1 VLIGAYICT
10 ERDLLG
16 KSYGVETT
24 SWIQSLGSLV
34 TSGFDTDFVL
44 LNQRV
49 KKLFMDDKKY
59 WVGFNLIKGIGAVRM
74 QALINTFDDL
84 ESAWKAAPVDLAG
97 AGLSLKLI
105 ERIIQA
111 REQVDLEKVWARIK
125 SQGIKILTWKDEA
138 YPQRLKEI
146 EQPPPVLYIRGEYL
160 PDDLYAVAIVG
171 TRRVTPYGRQITE
184 ELSSY
189 LASNGITVISGLA
202 RGVDAIAHQTALKAG
217 GRTIG
222 VLGSGVDKIYPP
234 EHRQLAERMME
245 SGAILSDYAP
255 GTPPDASNF
264 PPRNRII
271 SGLSLAVVVIEA
283 GETSGAL
290 ITAEF
295 AAEQGREIFAVPGSI
310 LAPQSKGTN
319 KLIQKGALPLLSV
332 NDLMQALN
340 LTRMGEQKAV
350 RKIIP
355 ADETEA
361 RLMNVLGTEPLHVD
375 EIRNQTELP
384 IEKVSAALAL
394 MELKGMVRQVGG
406 MNYVAVHE
414 EESDYLV

>member
-1 VLIGAYICT
+1 MADKRY
-10 ERDLLG
+10 
-16 KSYGVETT
+16 
-24 SWIQSLGSLV
+24 WI
-34 TSGFDTDFVL
+34 
-44 LNQRV
+44 
-49 KKLFMDDKKY
+49 
-59 WVGFNLIKGIGAVRM
+59 GFNLIKGIGAVRM
-74 QALINTFDDL
+74 QALIQHFGDL
-84 ESAWKAAPVDLAG
+84 EVAWSAAPVELAR

-105 ERIIQA
+105 ERIMQA
-111 REQVDLEKVWARIK
+111 RAGVDLEKLLAKIET
-125 SQGIKILTWKDEA
+125 QHIKILTWEDED

-146 EQPPPVLYIRGEYL
+146 EQPPPVLYLRGAYL
-160 PDDLYAVAIVG
+160 PDDIFAVAIVG

-184 ELSSY
+184 ELASF
-189 LASNGITVISGLA
+189 LAANGITVISGLA
-202 RGVDAIAHQTALKAG
+202 RGVDALAHQTALKAG

-234 EHRQLAERMME
+234 EHRALAEQMLER
-245 SGAILSDYAP
+245 GAIVSDYAP

-271 SGLSLAVVVIEA
+271 SGLSLAVVVVEA

-319 KLIQKGALPLLSV
+319 KLIQNGALPLLSV
-332 NDLMQALN
+332 NDLMQALD
-340 LTRMGEQKAV
+340 LTRVGEHKAA

-355 ADETEA
+355 TDETEA
-361 RLMNVLGTEPLHVD
+361 CLMSVLGNEPLHVD

-406 MNYVAVHE
+406 MNYVAVRE
-414 EESDYLV
+414 VQSDYFI

>member
-1 VLIGAYICT
+1 MGT
-10 ERDLLG
+10 
-16 KSYGVETT
+16 
-24 SWIQSLGSLV
+24 
-34 TSGFDTDFVL
+34 
-44 LNQRV
+44 
-49 KKLFMDDKKY
+49 
-59 WVGFNLIKGIGAVRM
+59 
-74 QALINTFDDL
+74 
-84 ESAWKAAPVDLAG
+84 PVDLAG

-105 ERIIQA
+105 ERVVQA
-111 REQVDLEKVWARIK
+111 REQVDLDKVWSKIEA
-125 SQGIKILTWKDEA
+125 QGIKILTWQDET

-146 EQPPPVLYIRGEYL
+146 EQPPPVLYVRGDYL
-160 PDDLYAVAIVG
+160 TDDLYAVAIVG

-189 LASNGITVISGLA
+189 LAANGITVISGLA

-234 EHRQLAERMME
+234 EHRQLAEQIMNGH
-245 SGAILSDYAP
+245 GAIISDYAP

-340 LTRMGEQKAV
+340 LTRMGDHKAA

-355 ADETEA
+355 ADATEA
-361 RLMNVLGTEPLHVD
+361 RLIGVLGSEPLHVD

-384 IEKVSAALAL
+384 IEKVSATLAL

-406 MNYVAVHE
+406 MNYVAVRE
-414 EESDYLV
+414 EQSDYWV

>member
-1 VLIGAYICT
+1 
-10 ERDLLG
+10 
-16 KSYGVETT
+16 
-24 SWIQSLGSLV
+24 
-34 TSGFDTDFVL
+34 
-44 LNQRV
+44 
-49 KKLFMDDKKY
+49 MDEKKY

-74 QALINTFDDL
+74 QGLVSYFGDL
-84 ESAWKAAPVDLAG
+84 ESAWRASPADLAG
-97 AGLSLKLI
+97 AGLGLKVI
-105 ERIIQA
+105 ERVIQA
-111 REQVDLEKVWARIK
+111 RENVDLDKVWEKIER
-125 SQGIKILTWKDEA
+125 QGIKILTWLDEA

-146 EQPPPVLYIRGEYL
+146 DQPPPVLYIRGDYL
-160 PDDLYAVAIVG
+160 PDDLFAVAIVG

-184 ELSSY
+184 ELSSF
-189 LASNGITVISGLA
+189 LAANGLTVISGLA

-217 GRTIG
+217 GRTIA

-234 EHRQLAERMME
+234 EHRGLAEQMLER
-245 SGAILSDYAP
+245 GAVVSDYAP

-271 SGLSLAVVVIEA
+271 AGLSLAVVVVEA

-295 AAEQGREIFAVPGSI
+295 AAEQGREVFAVPGSI

-332 NDLMQALN
+332 NDLMQALDI
-340 LTRMGEQKAV
+340 TRVGEQKAA
-350 RKIIP
+350 RRIMP
-355 ADETEA
+355 GDATEA
-361 RLMNVLGTEPLHVD
+361 KLLNVLGSEPLHVD
-375 EIRNQTELP
+375 EIRNQSELP

-414 EESDYLV
+414 VQADYNVNPLDGE

>member
-1 VLIGAYICT
+1 MIDKRY
-10 ERDLLG
+10 
-16 KSYGVETT
+16 
-24 SWIQSLGSLV
+24 WI
-34 TSGFDTDFVL
+34 
-44 LNQRV
+44 
-49 KKLFMDDKKY
+49 
-59 WVGFNLIKGIGAVRM
+59 GFNLIKGIGAVRV
-74 QALINTFDDL
+74 QALIQHFGDL
-84 ESAWKAAPVDLAG
+84 EIAWRAAPADLTC

-105 ERIIQA
+105 ERVVQA
-111 REQVDLEKVWARIK
+111 RENIDLEKVWAKIEA
-125 SQGIKILTWKDEA
+125 QGIKILTWEDA
-138 YPQRLKEI
+138 SYPQRLKEI
-146 EQPPPVLYIRGEYL
+146 DQPPPVLYIRGEYL
-160 PDDLYAVAIVG
+160 PDDLFAVAIVG
-171 TRRVTPYGRQITE
+171 TRRVTAYGRQITE
-184 ELSSY
+184 ELSSF
-189 LASNGITVISGLA
+189 LAANGITVISGLA

-234 EHRQLAERMME
+234 EHRTLAEQMLER
-245 SGAILSDYAP
+245 GAIVSDYVP
-255 GTPPDASNF
+255 GTPPEASNF

-271 SGLSLAVVVIEA
+271 SGLSLAVVVVEA

-319 KLIQKGALPLLSV
+319 KLIQHGALPLLSV
-332 NDLMQALN
+332 NDLMQALD
-340 LTRMGEQKAV
+340 LTRVGEHKAV
-350 RKIIP
+350 RKMIP

-361 RLMNVLGTEPLHVD
+361 RLISVLGDEPLHVD

-406 MNYVAVHE
+406 MNYVAVRE
-414 EESDYLV
+414 VQSDYFI